1 MENTGW
7 QRQTLNQPLFPEL
20 FWNRPETK
28 RLSGNLLVIGGN
40 KFGFSAPAKAYS
52 EALQAGAGE
61 VRAILPDAIQKT
73 VGGFFEHALFTPST
87 PSGSFGQVSLNPIL
101 DATHWAGGVLIAGDI
116 GRNSETAVVMEN
128 FIKSYEGPLVATKD
142 SVLALQDNPLAA
154 LDRDQTV
161 LVLTLAE
168 LQRYASAS
176 KFTQAFTLSSPL
188 QQFVQHL
195 QEFST
200 QHHAGIIIKRS
211 GFIFV
216 AYDGRVSGTQVNES
230 MANWRIPQATHATVW
245 LLQQPQK
252 PFESLTSSVVAAFG
266 KDLQLD

>member
-1 MENTGW
+1 MAPTGLLK
-7 QRQTLNQPLFPEL
+7 QTLSQPLYPEL
-20 FWNRPETK
+20 LWSRPENK
-28 RLSGNLLVIGGN
+28 QLAGKLLVIGGN

-52 EALQAGAGE
+52 EALRAGIGE

-87 PSGSFGQVSLNPIL
+87 PSGSFGQISLNQIL
-101 DATHWAGGVLIAGDI
+101 DATRWADGVLVAGDV

-128 FIKSYEGPLVATKD
+128 FIKNYAGALVATKD
-142 SVLALQDNPLAA
+142 TVLAFQDNPLAA

-161 LVLTLAE
+161 LVITLAE

-176 KFTQAFTLSSPL
+176 KFSQAFTLSSPL

-195 QEFST
+195 QKFSA
-200 QHHAGIIIKRS
+200 QHQAGIIVKRS
-211 GFIFV
+211 AYIFV
-216 AYDGRVSGTQVNES
+216 AYDGRVSGTQINEG
-230 MANWRIPQATHATVW
+230 MDNWRTSQATYAAVW

-266 KDLQLD
+266 KDLKID